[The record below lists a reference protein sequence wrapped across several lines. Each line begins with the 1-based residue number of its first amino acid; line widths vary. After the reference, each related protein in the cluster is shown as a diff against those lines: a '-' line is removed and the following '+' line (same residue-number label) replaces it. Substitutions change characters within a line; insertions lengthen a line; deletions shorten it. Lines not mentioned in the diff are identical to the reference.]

1 LPLDDWDGGE
11 KMTLKTA
18 LRSSVLGAAIFL
30 LAAGSAKAFL
40 PFILPPQ
47 EGPVGKAHEPVIE
60 AVSAQ
65 KEIGI
70 GQLWKIYIR
79 ASDPDGDVDKIYVSF
94 SQLGVSYIAL
104 PLLLD
109 RPVKKIQGAVLTWT
123 TLASTSTQT
132 GVIYASAEVRVED
145 RAGNVSDSKTF
156 EFILDPYGPKDKFA
170 PPAALAE
177 GPVYGQ
183 VDFPIRSEDELGTDG
198 EDDRPEN

>member
-1 LPLDDWDGGE
+1 
-11 KMTLKTA
+11 MTLKFT
-18 LRSSVLGAAIFL
+18 LRSMVLGATIFL

-70 GQLWKIYIR
+70 GELWKIYIR

-94 SQLGVSYIAL
+94 SQLGDDYISL

-109 RPVKKIQGAVLTWT
+109 RPMKKIQGSVLTWT
-123 TLASTSTQT
+123 TLASSSTQT
-132 GVIYASAEVRVED
+132 GVIYGTAEVWVED
-145 RAGNVSDSKTF
+145 RAGNTSNSKKF
-156 EFILDPYGPKDKFA
+156 EFILDPFGPRDKFVP
-170 PPAALAE
+170 PPALAT
-177 GPVYGQ
+177 GPVFGQ
-183 VDFPIRSEDELGTDG
+183 VDFPIRSEDDLGGDG
-198 EDDRPEN
+198 EDDRKVN

>member
-1 LPLDDWDGGE
+1 
-11 KMTLKTA
+11 MTFKTT
-18 LRSSVLGAAIFL
+18 LRSSVLGASIFL

-40 PFILPPQ
+40 PFLLPPQ

-70 GQLWKIYIR
+70 GELWKIYIR

-94 SQLGVSYIAL
+94 SQLGDSYIAL
-104 PLLLD
+104 PLLLK
-109 RPVKKIQGAVLTWT
+109 RPVRKIQGAILTWT

-132 GVIYASAEVRVED
+132 GVIYGTAEVHVED
-145 RAGNVSDSKTF
+145 RAGNMSNSKTF
-156 EFILDPYGPKDKFA
+156 EFILDPFGPKDKFV
-170 PPAALAE
+170 PPVALAE

-183 VDFPIRSEDELGTDG
+183 VDFPIRSEDDLAGDDDVERT
-198 EDDRPEN
+198 ED

>member
-1 LPLDDWDGGE
+1 
-11 KMTLKTA
+11 MTLKFT
-18 LRSSVLGAAIFL
+18 LRSLVLGATIFL

-70 GQLWKIYIR
+70 GELWKIYIR

-94 SQLGVSYIAL
+94 SQLGDDYISL

-109 RPVKKIQGAVLTWT
+109 RPMKKIQGSVLTWT
-123 TLASTSTQT
+123 TLASSSTQT
-132 GVIYASAEVRVED
+132 GVIYGTAEVWVED
-145 RAGNVSDSKTF
+145 RAGNVSESKSF
-156 EFILDPYGPKDKFA
+156 EFTLDPFGPEDKFV
-170 PPAALAE
+170 PLTALAR

-183 VDFPIRSEDELGTDG
+183 VDFPLRSDEDLAGNA
-198 EDDRPEN
+198 EDDREVN